1 MQNSFKL
8 LACLSVS
15 SSLVTA
21 LPSNAQTTCASGGLS
36 AATLIGYGSIGCSI
50 GDAIYYDFSFTG
62 FHHTSF
68 GFSNVSSVDHIFGGH
83 SLALTTPA
91 SYNYKVKIAPGFPSL
106 FYGYLA
112 DSSGDFGFNATYA
125 LTAAGGG
132 TVTSSNGNLSSPY
145 IFYPSTPGPLA
156 FTGTITPAVGAFHS
170 FSNTIVLEVPE
181 VPGPLPLLGAG
192 VAFGFSR
199 KLRQRVKASS

>member
-1 MQNSFKL
+1 MRHSFKL

-15 SSLVTA
+15 SSLLIA

-36 AATLIGYGSIGCSI
+36 AATLIGYGSTGCSI

-62 FHHTSF
+62 FNPSSSF
-68 GFSNVSSVDHIFGGH
+68 GFSNVSSTDHIFGGQ
-83 SLALTTPA
+83 SLALTKPA
-91 SYNYKVKIAPGFPSL
+91 SYNYKVKIAPGSPNL
-106 FYGYLA
+106 FYGYIT
-112 DSSGDFGFNATYA
+112 DSSGGFGFNATNT

-132 TVTSSNGNLSSPY
+132 TVTSSNGNLSTPY
-145 IFYPSTPGPLA
+145 FFSPSTPGPLA
-156 FTGTITPAVGAFHS
+156 FTATITPVSGTFNS
-170 FSNTIVLEVPE
+170 FSDTIVQEE

-199 KLRQRVKASS
+199 KLRQRVKTSS